1 MPNNINWALDTTLK
15 RDEES
20 FEYESNNKYYPYKYL
35 TRVYY
40 DAGKTISHTYTKA
53 GKYTILVYN
62 ASTFGTKFGKTKVT
76 DVIQLSNQL
85 TRYTDVLRG
94 SGIKDL
100 SKSRITLPSAT
111 ITDTAYMFAQC

>member
-1 MPNNINWALDTTLK
+1 MPNNINWADTKLQNT
-15 RDEES
+15 S
-20 FEYESNNKYYPYKYL
+20 GNNYYPYKYL

-40 DAGKTISHTYTKA
+40 DAGKTISHTYEKA
-53 GKYTILVYN
+53 GKYTVLVYN
-62 ASTFGTKFGKTKVT
+62 ASTFGTKLGKTKVT

-85 TRYTDVLRG
+85 TRYTDILRG